1 MKKTVKLLCAL
12 LAIVMVVGLFAGC
25 QKTPDTTTAGGSNDG
40 TNAGTKTHKL
50 TAVVQRDARLGN
62 FDEITGEKYP
72 VFAAFEKMLADR
84 GLEIEWKVIENDQWN
99 TYITTAMAD
108 PDSLPDYIWT
118 VGMSVSDKLAAADAG
133 LFYPIDDLLQYSDG
147 TAKAYFESHPEIKGK
162 NGYKGKLWWIPEYMG
177 YSLDGEVKSWGE
189 PVGVLVRE
197 DWLNALN
204 MEIPTTP
211 DALTAYLQACQDND
225 MNGNGSPDETYLR
238 AWSGIDYGLGAW
250 FGIPSNYYGLNQTN
264 GQIVSTFEMPEAKEY
279 FKYVKSLVDAGL
291 INQDHV
297 GAKDYPSA
305 DEAANKSAATSNYYC
320 NNWTLGSCVVQEG
333 AAVPN
338 YVGCI
343 PTTEKGFIQHDGSP
357 LMDSRSAAF
366 TKNLK
371 DPEAA
376 AIFLDIL
383 TSEEFMELTLWG
395 IKDLTYTEDAEGN
408 REYTPE
414 CVDIEKAK
422 ETGAGYGRD
431 LWGFGQ
437 IAIQYQFPMEADYVC
452 CTTEKMLEV
461 NIIGCGV
468 NGTFSTH
475 HDAYMQVP
483 TEEESAKIAE
493 LEPTI
498 STLYGEI
505 CVDLFLGRI
514 DIDTEW
520 DSKVVQPLKD
530 AGLDEILAIYQARAN
545 RFAGK

>member
-12 LAIVMVVGLFAGC
+12 LAIIMVVGLFAGC
-25 QKTPDTTTAGGSNDG
+25 QEGGTGTTTTAPKSDE
-40 TNAGTKTHKL
+40 KLKL
-50 TAVVQRDARLGN
+50 TCVVQRDARLGE
-62 FDEITGEKYP
+62 FDTFTSDHYP
-72 VFAAFEKMLADR
+72 VLKAFEDMLAAKN
-84 GLEIEWKVIENDQWN
+84 LEIEWKVIENDQWD

-133 LFYPIDDLLQYSDG
+133 IFYPIDDILEYSDG
-147 TAKAYFESHPEIKGK
+147 TAKKYYEDHPEIKGK

-177 YSLDGEVKSWGE
+177 YSLDGEVKPWGE

-197 DWLNALN
+197 DWLNALK

-211 DALTAYLQACQDND
+211 EAVRAYLEACQEND
-225 MNGNGSPDETYLR
+225 MNGNGSKDEYYLR
-238 AWSGIDYGLGAW
+238 SWSSIDYGLGAM
-250 FGIPSNYYGLNQTN
+250 FGIPSNFYGLNQET
-264 GQIVSTFEMPEAKEY
+264 GKIDSTFEMPEAKEY
-279 FKYVKSLVDAGL
+279 FKFIKGLVADGL
-291 INQDHV
+291 IKGDHV
-297 GAKDYPSA
+297 GAKDYPSS
-305 DEAANKSAATSNYYC
+305 DEAANQSAATSNYYC
-320 NNWTLGSCVVQEG
+320 NNWTLTSCVVQEG
-333 AAVPN
+333 APAPN

-366 TKNLK
+366 TKNLNNPK
-371 DPEAA
+371 AA
-376 AIFLDIL
+376 AAFLDIL
-383 TSEEFMELTLWG
+383 CSKEFEELTLWG

-437 IAIQYQFPMEADYVC
+437 IPIQYQFPMEADYVC
-452 CTTEKMLEV
+452 CTTDKMLEV
-461 NIIGCGV
+461 NAAGCAV
-468 NGTFSTH
+468 NGTYSTH

-483 TEEESAKIAE
+483 TAEETAKVSE
-493 LEPTI
+493 LATEI
-498 STLYGEI
+498 QTLYEEI

-520 DSKVVQPLKD
+520 DEKVIKPLKE
-530 AGLDEILAIYQARAN
+530 AGLDELLAIYQARAD